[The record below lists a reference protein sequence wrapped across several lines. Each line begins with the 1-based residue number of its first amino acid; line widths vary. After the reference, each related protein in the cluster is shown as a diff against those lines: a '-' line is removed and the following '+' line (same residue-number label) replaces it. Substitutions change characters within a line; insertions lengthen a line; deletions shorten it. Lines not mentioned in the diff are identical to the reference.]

1 MSTQDGNRRAPA
13 WVAMDRLGVSLSD
26 MVRGTG
32 LSVATVIR
40 VANGT
45 AVRDTTLAKFLD
57 YQGWTDDDRE
67 AISAH
72 IASAVVSSTTGSA
85 HTRTANPD
93 GVGWTAVERMGVRV
107 ATIVSETGLPRRTV
121 YKAINGTRVGIGS
134 LARFLGY
141 HGLTD
146 VERVDLI
153 EVHGYTPH
161 TVMGR
166 LVGLSEGEGQP
177 MTTIVRGQG

>member
-1 MSTQDGNRRAPA
+1 
-13 WVAMDRLGVSLSD
+13 MDRLGVSVSD
-26 MVRGTG
+26 VVRGTG
-32 LSVATVIR
+32 LSVATVGK
-40 VANGT
+40 V
-45 AVRDTTLAKFLD
+45 VRGETVWDTSLAKFLA
-57 YQGWTDDDRE
+57 YPGWTNDDRE

-72 IASAVVSSTTGSA
+72 IAPVVVSSTTGSA
-85 HTRTANPD
+85 HTRSTNPD
-93 GVGWTAVERMGVRV
+93 GVGWTAVERMEVKTSTL
-107 ATIVSETGLPRRTV
+107 ASETGLPRRTV
-121 YKAINGTRVGIGS
+121 YKVLNGARVGIGS